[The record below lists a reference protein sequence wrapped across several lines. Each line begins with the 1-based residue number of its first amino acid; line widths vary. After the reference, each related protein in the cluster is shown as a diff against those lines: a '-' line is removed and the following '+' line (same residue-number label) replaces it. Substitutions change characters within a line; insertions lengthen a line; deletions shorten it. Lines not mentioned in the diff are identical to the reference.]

1 MVFHNHKKEVE
12 NTNADVNRIA
22 VTPEYYDWETGKL
35 NPLSSSGQRANADGN
50 RMRLRVT
57 NIRNTTWHESTMT
70 VTVSFMRSV
79 RGLGIT
85 QGAYGDGT
93 VGFDANGN
101 PAGERYFELTR
112 KPTYVA
118 DETIAQL
125 GYPTEAVTSKV
136 AWNSTTPAQRLGLN
150 NGSTAVARSHALLP
164 ASKNLTGE
172 GVSTGRPTVV
182 PP

>member
-1 MVFHNHKKEVE
+1 MVQLHHQADGRTVRFDGFNQLAASSHSDVVFHNHKKEVE

-85 QGAYGDGT
+85 QCL
-93 VGFDANGN
+93 
-101 PAGERYFELTR
+101 RRRHRRLR
-112 KPTYVA
+112 R
-118 DETIAQL
+118 
-125 GYPTEAVTSKV
+125 
-136 AWNSTTPAQRLGLN
+136 QR
-150 NGSTAVARSHALLP
+150 
-164 ASKNLTGE
+164 
-172 GVSTGRPTVV
+172 
-182 PP
+182 

>member
-1 MVFHNHKKEVE
+1 M
-12 NTNADVNRIA
+12 AS
-22 VTPEYYDWETGKL
+22 P
-35 NPLSSSGQRANADGN
+35 S
-50 RMRLRVT
+50 
-57 NIRNTTWHESTMT
+57 
-70 VTVSFMRSV
+70 
-79 RGLGIT
+79 
-85 QGAYGDGT
+85 AYGDGT

-172 GVSTGRPTVV
+172 GVSTGAADRRPAVKIEYYV
-182 PP
+182 PDWNKPRRRPPLPSRSARPSCRLSARRRLQRPWARG